1 MAFMVWFLSFS
12 PQGGLDGD
20 SKDDLDSGDENEGR
34 KLDTEDVRYLI
45 IEDIPIGIQILVNP
59 HFFIQDYHTD
69 ALMGR
74 AGSVG
79 SVGKASAAAAAFGHY
94 GSSAG
99 GVPGS
104 AANASAAALAALPSS
119 MDSLINPAL
128 NPYAAAAAVKNPYGS
143 HYGSV
148 TGSHQVLYPA
158 E

>member
-1 MAFMVWFLSFS
+1 MV
-12 PQGGLDGD
+12 
-20 SKDDLDSGDENEGR
+20 
-34 KLDTEDVRYLI
+34 
-45 IEDIPIGIQILVNP
+45 
-59 HFFIQDYHTD
+59 IQDYHTD

-74 AGSVG
+74 AGSAG
-79 SVGKASAAAAAFGHY
+79 SMGKASAAAAAFGHY

-128 NPYAAAAAVKNPYGS
+128 NPYAAAVKNPYGS

-148 TGSHQVLYPA
+148 TGSHQVLQQSLWYFLIPLSDEFQA
-158 E
+158 LVSRIKKRSSKALAYTVFLSFY